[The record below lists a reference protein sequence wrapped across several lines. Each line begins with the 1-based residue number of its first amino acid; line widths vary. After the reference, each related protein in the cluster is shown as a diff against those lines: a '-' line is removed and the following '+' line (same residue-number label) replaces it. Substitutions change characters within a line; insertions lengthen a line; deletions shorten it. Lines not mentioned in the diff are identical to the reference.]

1 MDAII
6 PKPVVLDTNV
16 CLDLFLFRN
25 PAVMPIL
32 DILREQNLQAITS
45 RRCRNEWLAVL
56 KYPHLKAYL
65 SDTEAAIAQFDA
77 LIQVVEPDEATA
89 DAILP
94 QCKDRDDQKFVVVAA
109 GTNAIALVSK
119 DKALLKLN
127 KRLQKSGQ
135 FPVLTPADFIKRFN
149 DAAS

>member
-16 CLDLFLFRN
+16 CLDLFLFQN
-25 PAVMPIL
+25 PAVTPIL
-32 DILREQNLQAITS
+32 DILSAHQLQPVTS

-56 KYPHLKAYL
+56 KYPHLKAYMN
-65 SDTEAAIAQFDA
+65 DTDAAIAHFDA
-77 LIQVVEPDEATA
+77 LIQVIEPDE
-89 DAILP
+89 DAANAVLP
-94 QCKDRDDQKFVVVAA
+94 QCKDKDDQKFVVVAA
-109 GTNAIALVSK
+109 GSQAIALVSK

-127 KRLQKSGQ
+127 KRLQKSGR

-149 DAAS
+149 GAAS

>member
-1 MDAII
+1 M
-6 PKPVVLDTNV
+6 KPL
-16 CLDLFLFRN
+16 
-25 PAVMPIL
+25 
-32 DILREQNLQAITS
+32 
-45 RRCRNEWLAVL
+45 
-56 KYPHLKAYL
+56 
-65 SDTEAAIAQFDA
+65 
-77 LIQVVEPDEATA
+77 A

-127 KRLQKSGQ
+127 KRLQKSGR